1 MNPQDM
7 SRKELSKDLAR
18 LQREIKDKGIPVLVI
33 FEGWENAGKGR
44 MIQALIRDMDPR
56 SFKVQVFDT
65 PTDEENRKP
74 FLWRFWNR
82 FPKRGDF
89 AFFDRSYYQ
98 TFTETHLLGRGLE
111 QDNLKDIF
119 DLERSLTADG
129 MLILKFFL
137 VVSRQVQI
145 ERHNE
150 VAFNPATAF
159 RVTQRDL
166 DQIGNYDAFEKLFD
180 QMLKNTSSDFAPWHI
195 VDTSNEKHAA
205 EEILRI
211 VHRSLTDAL
220 ASEKKPAPSR
230 DVMDIPNLLS
240 EVDLDVRIEK
250 SVYEQKLDPLQEKA
264 KDLAYTLYTRK
275 IPTVLVF
282 EGWDAAGK
290 GGAIKRLTREMDPR
304 GYEVVPI
311 AAPTPVEHQYHYLWR
326 FFVHLPKTGHMTI
339 FDRSWYGRLMVER
352 VEGFAQ
358 PEEWDRAF
366 EEINEFEEH
375 LSNWGAI
382 VLKFFIHIDPDTQL
396 ERFEARE
403 EDESKNYKITDE
415 DWRNRDKWYEY
426 EEAINE
432 MLWRTDTSRA
442 PWIIVEGNQKE
453 HARIKVLETFINA
466 AEQRLEEE
474 YYDQ

>member
-1 MNPQDM
+1 MNPYEM

-18 LQREIKDKGIPVLVI
+18 LQRAIKDKNIPVLVI

-44 MIQALIRDMDPR
+44 MIQELIRDMDPR
-56 SFKVQVFDT
+56 TYKVQVFDT
-65 PTDEENRKP
+65 PTDEERRKP

-89 AFFDRSYYQ
+89 ALFDRSYYQ
-98 TFTETHLLGRGLE
+98 TFMETQQLGRGLK

-119 DLERSLTADG
+119 DLERSLSEDG

-137 VVSRQVQI
+137 VVGREEQI

-150 VAFNPATAF
+150 IAFNPATAF

-166 DQIGNYDAFEKLFD
+166 DQIGHYAAFEVLFQ
-180 QMLKNTSSDFAPWHI
+180 QMLESTSSEFAPWH
-195 VDTSNEKHAA
+195 VVETTDEKQAA

-211 VHRSLTDAL
+211 VHTSLTKAL
-220 ASEKKPAPSR
+220 EAVPEEAPAREEIHVP
-230 DVMDIPNLLS
+230 DLLS
-240 EVDLDVRIEK
+240 EVNLRLTIDKDE
-250 SVYEQKLDPLQEKA
+250 YDEKLDPLQEEA
-264 KDLAYTLYTRK
+264 KDLAYILYTKK
-275 IPTVLVF
+275 IPTILVF

-326 FFVHLPKTGHMTI
+326 FFAHLPKTGHMTI

-352 VEGFAQ
+352 VEGFAK
-358 PEEWDRAF
+358 PEEWERAY

-375 LSNWGAI
+375 LNNWGAI
-382 VLKFFIHIDPDTQL
+382 VLKFFVHIDSDTQL
-396 ERFEARE
+396 QRFEDRQ
-403 EDESKNYKITDE
+403 EDEYKQYKITDE
-415 DWRNRDKWYEY
+415 DWRNRDKWPEY

-453 HARIKVLETFINA
+453 YSRIKVLETFVNA
-466 AEQRLEEE
+466 VKHRLKEEE
-474 YYDQ
+474 YDK